1 MDNFNLELIF
11 LKDGRTER
19 RCPPRTFYPDGS
31 MVTHWEND
39 TTPWIYLAK
48 GEEYV
53 DFCVEIKDKKIS
65 RKVADF
71 IIDSNIPF
79 SFSGCSF
86 HSHVVPTCYNKIKY
100 KSPFQSI
107 PLFLCNTL
115 NLEFEGET
123 IILKVRLIQNH
134 IRVLYEDIS
143 YVFPGGN
150 YRIKNGITEGVE
162 RKKGGYYEY
171 YIDQEVQ
178 LQPYFY

>member
-1 MDNFNLELIF
+1 MDFNLELIY
-11 LKDGRTER
+11 LKDGRTEHR
-19 RCPPRTFYPDGS
+19 APPRTFYPDGS

-71 IIDSNIPF
+71 LVDSNLPF
-79 SFSGCSF
+79 SLSGF
-86 HSHVVPTCYNKIKY
+86 DKIKY

-134 IRVLYEDIS
+134 IRSSFYDIS